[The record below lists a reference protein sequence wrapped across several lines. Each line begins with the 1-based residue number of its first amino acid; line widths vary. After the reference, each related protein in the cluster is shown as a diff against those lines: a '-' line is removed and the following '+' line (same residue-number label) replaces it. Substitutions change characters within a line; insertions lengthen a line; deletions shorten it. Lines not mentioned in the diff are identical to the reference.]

1 MQSILITGGAGYIG
15 IHTAL
20 TFLEKGFNVI
30 IIDSFSN
37 SSRKSID
44 RLIEIS
50 SSSKKFTSLQINFFE
65 GDVRD
70 IDFLRN
76 VFRQSL
82 ILGNP
87 IEAVIHFAGLKSV
100 PESISLP
107 VVYWDVNVYG
117 TLQLLKVMSE
127 NKCTNLVFSSSATV
141 YSPKEESPLYESY
154 KVDPIDPYG
163 KTKLAV
169 EHLLRDFIKTQNLKW
184 KIICLRYFNP
194 IGAHYS
200 GRIGESPRN
209 VPNNL
214 FPYMC
219 EVAIGKR
226 KLLKIYGNNW
236 PTHDGTCIR
245 DFIHIMDLVEGHLA
259 ALEYLIENV
268 KAKYFQIINLGT
280 GKGTSVL
287 ELIQTFES
295 VNKLKLNYKFSGR
308 RLGDKA
314 IVYSNCDLAK
324 KILNWEA
331 KKNISEM
338 CKDGWNWQYNN
349 PNGY

>member
-1 MQSILITGGAGYIG
+1 M
-15 IHTAL
+15 
-20 TFLEKGFNVI
+20 
-30 IIDSFSN
+30 
-37 SSRKSID
+37 
-44 RLIEIS
+44 
-50 SSSKKFTSLQINFFE
+50 
-65 GDVRD
+65 
-70 IDFLRN
+70 
-76 VFRQSL
+76 
-82 ILGNP
+82 
-87 IEAVIHFAGLKSV
+87 
-100 PESISLP
+100 
-107 VVYWDVNVYG
+107 
-117 TLQLLKVMSE
+117 
-127 NKCTNLVFSSSATV
+127 FSSSATV

-169 EHLLRDFIKTQNLKW
+169 EHLLRDFIETQNPKW

-209 VPNNL
+209 IPNNL

-259 ALEYLIENV
+259 ALEYLIEND

-295 VNKLKLNYKFSGR
+295 VNKLKLNYKFSER
-308 RLGDKA
+308 RMGDKA

>member
-100 PESISLP
+100 SESISLP
-107 VVYWDVNVYG
+107 DLYWDVNVYG

-200 GRIGESPRN
+200 GLIGESPRN
-209 VPNNL
+209 IPNNL

-259 ALEYLIENV
+259 ALEYLIEND

-295 VNKLKLNYKFSGR
+295 VNKLKLNYKFSER

-331 KKNISEM
+331 KKNVSEM
-338 CKDGWNWQYNN
+338 CKAGWNWQYNN